1 MDCVVEREITYLRT
15 FLENNLTVVTQ
26 RGEGYATVEFKSIL
40 IAVRTEAICFSTN
53 PVTGSCQHNDEIYYH
68 INHLNTS

>member
-15 FLENNLTVVTQ
+15 FLEITLTIVTH
-26 RGEGYATVEFKSIL
+26 RGEGYATVELKSIL
-40 IAVRTEAICFSTN
+40 VAARTEAICFSTS
-53 PVTGSCQHNDEIYYH
+53 PVTGSCQHSDEIYYH